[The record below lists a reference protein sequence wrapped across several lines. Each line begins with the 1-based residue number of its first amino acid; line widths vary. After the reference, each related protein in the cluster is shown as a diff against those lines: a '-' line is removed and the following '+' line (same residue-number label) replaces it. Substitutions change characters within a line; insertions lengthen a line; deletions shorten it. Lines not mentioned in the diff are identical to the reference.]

1 MTKETVY
8 IIKAVIVIFKT
19 AVALLTKILE
29 GKGAEIR

>member
-1 MTKETVY
+1 MTKETKY

-19 AVALLTKILE
+19 AIALLQKILE